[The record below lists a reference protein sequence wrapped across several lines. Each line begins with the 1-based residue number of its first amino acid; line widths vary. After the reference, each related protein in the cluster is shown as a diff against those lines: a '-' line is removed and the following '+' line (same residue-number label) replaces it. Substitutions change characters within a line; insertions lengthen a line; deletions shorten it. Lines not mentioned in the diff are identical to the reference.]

1 MVDYL
6 RRTWAEIDLDAITEN
21 FALLRGRLAPGC
33 RTMAVVKADAYG
45 HGDGP
50 VALALE
56 QAGADWFAVSNI
68 NEGISLRRQ
77 GIARPILILGYTPPE
92 LAGQLA
98 SQRLAQAVV
107 GLDYARELSQGA
119 VAAGV
124 EGDCHMAVDTGMS
137 RIGFFAQKGHEA
149 QAAQEMV
156 AACRLPG
163 LKAEGVF
170 THFAV
175 ADEGA
180 QDSKDYTQAQYD
192 CLCETIR
199 LVEEAGIR
207 FPLRHCCNSA
217 GALCHPQWGMEMAR
231 LGIVL
236 YGIAPSDD
244 CQGLAPLRPAMSL
257 RSVVTRVKEIG
268 PGVSVSYGRH
278 YTAQEPRM
286 VASVAVGYADG
297 YRRAWSGKAH
307 VLIHGRPAPVLGS
320 VCMDQMMVDVTHIP
334 GVAPGDVVTLAGRDG
349 QAEITLAQL
358 AALDGSIP
366 YETACLVTR
375 RVPRVYLRR
384 GQPVEVKD
392 FFFPT
397 F

>member
-124 EGDCHMAVDTGMS
+124 EVDCHMAVDTGMS

-268 PGVSVSYGRH
+268 PGVSVSYGRRAGASNGGLGGGGIRGRLPPGLVGEGPCVDPWPPGAGTGFGVH
-278 YTAQEPRM
+278 GPDDGGCHPHPR
-286 VASVAVGYADG
+286 GGPRGCGDP
-297 YRRAWSGKAH
+297 
-307 VLIHGRPAPVLGS
+307 GRPGWAGG
-320 VCMDQMMVDVTHIP
+320 DHP
-334 GVAPGDVVTLAGRDG
+334 GPAGRPG
-349 QAEITLAQL
+349 RQHPL
-358 AALDGSIP
+358 
-366 YETACLVTR
+366 
-375 RVPRVYLRR
+375 
-384 GQPVEVKD
+384 
-392 FFFPT
+392 
-397 F
+397 